1 MTHQA
6 VKEPPILQDRMLYG
20 YLQEMVRQIN
30 FAIGQVDTAIGTD
43 TTVLTKATAIA
54 KDTAAQQ
61 SASLKALIIKT
72 ATDVQTAMDEI
83 KTQMAGSYI
92 AKSEWGTLRQDISS
106 EITTTAKGIVQEYD
120 FNEEIKSLQSD
131 AASFTTYQTQTSQY
145 IKTGLLYIDDNGLP
159 RYGVAVGE
167 KLSTATVGGV
177 TTLTRND
184 LCATF
189 TSDRLSFWQGGVEVA
204 YISNARL
211 YIPRINI
218 GPWEISHTRG
228 LTIRY
233 IGGD

>member
-131 AASFTTYQTQTSQY
+131 A
-145 IKTGLLYIDDNGLP
+145 
-159 RYGVAVGE
+159 
-167 KLSTATVGGV
+167 
-177 TTLTRND
+177 
-184 LCATF
+184 
-189 TSDRLSFWQGGVEVA
+189 DRKSVV
-204 YISNARL
+204 
-211 YIPRINI
+211 
-218 GPWEISHTRG
+218 
-228 LTIRY
+228 
-233 IGGD
+233 